1 MKEDI
6 EMKLDEGYLAEILLS
21 HLKIIYPD
29 TYTDAYPCLLEILKK
44 YYPEEKFSPDSISSY
59 PFNSHL
65 ISPWSEEDV
74 LLITYGDSIYEIDK
88 QPLDSLHRF
97 LNEYLKDSINS
108 VHILPFFPY
117 SSDDGFSVIDF
128 RRVNPDLGDWSHI
141 NKIADDYKLMAD
153 LVINHVSR
161 ESLWFYDFVGN
172 IKPACDYFIEHHPDT
187 DVSMVTRPRNSPL
200 LVPVNTHRG
209 TRYLWATFSE
219 DQIDLNFSNPDVL
232 IEFVDIFLGYIQQ
245 GAKLVRLDAIAFLWK
260 QLGTSCIHLDETH
273 EVVKLL
279 RTVVNHLHPECI
291 LITETNVPHEENISY
306 FGEGDEAHM
315 VYQFPLP
322 PLLLHALNRG
332 TSTHLYNWAS
342 QIPELP
348 ERSTYL
354 NFTAS
359 HDGIGLRAL
368 EGIISKR
375 EVDDLLDC
383 MHRFGGFV
391 SMKANQDGEDSP
403 YEINIS
409 LFDAMQGTR
418 RGADQW
424 QVQRFL
430 CSQAI
435 MLSLQGI
442 PALYINSL
450 TATPNDLHGV
460 EVTGRTRSINRKK
473 WLFDELKAQ
482 LDATHTPNHEV
493 FYAIKELL
501 QIRKKQPCFHPDSPQ
516 SIIDSGNSV
525 FTVLRTDNISDLKLI
540 ALHNVTASPHVVE
553 FIDHTEFLEI
563 TKWHDLVSDTVISE
577 GLSAIILQPY
587 QVMWLVQG
595 SR

>member
-1 MKEDI
+1 MVSTQKIGEMAFKLNED
-6 EMKLDEGYLAEILLS
+6 KLGENLQE
-21 HLKIIYPD
+21 HLKKIYSD
-29 TYTDAYPCLLEILKK
+29 NYTQVHEKLFKTLKEYFQLEIKSTAEL
-44 YYPEEKFSPDSISSY
+44 
-59 PFNSHL
+59 
-65 ISPWSEEDV
+65 WSEKDA
-74 LLITYGDSIYEIDK
+74 LLITYGDSIYEEDT
-88 QPLDSLHRF
+88 QPLESLHRF
-97 LNEYLKDSINS
+97 LNEYLNDSINS

-128 RRVNPDLGDWSHI
+128 RKVNSELGDWTHI
-141 NKIADDYKLMAD
+141 NKISSDYKLMVD

-172 IKPACDYFIEHHPDT
+172 IKPACDYFIEYHPDT

-219 DQIDLNFSNPDVL
+219 DQIDLNFSNSDVL
-232 IEFVDIFLGYIQQ
+232 IEFVDIFLGYIRH
-245 GAKLVRLDAIAFLWK
+245 GAKFIRLDAIAFLWK
-260 QLGTSCIHLDETH
+260 QLGTSCIHLKQTH

-279 RTVVNHLHPECI
+279 RTIINHLHPECI
-291 LITETNVPHEENISY
+291 LLTETNVPHEENISY
-306 FGEGDEAHM
+306 FGDGDEAHM

-332 TSTHLYNWAS
+332 TSTHLYHWAS
-342 QIPELP
+342 QLPELP
-348 ERSTYL
+348 EKSTYL

-359 HDGIGLRAL
+359 HDGVGLRAL
-368 EGIISKR
+368 EGIIPKR

-391 SMKANQDGEDSP
+391 SMKANKDGVDSP

-418 RGADQW
+418 RGLDQW

-450 TATPNDLHGV
+450 TATPNDLYGV

-473 WLFDELKAQ
+473 WLLDELKTQ
-482 LDATHTPNHEV
+482 LDTPHTPNHEV

-501 QIRKKQPCFHPDSPQ
+501 QIRKNEVCFHPDNAQNIVDTGS
-516 SIIDSGNSV
+516 SIFS
-525 FTVLRTDNISDLKLI
+525 VLRTEQKTGKVLL
-540 ALHNVTASPHVVE
+540 ALHNVTSSPQKVE
-553 FIDHTEFLEI
+553 LTDFRELLNINQ
-563 TKWHDLVSDTVISE
+563 WNDLVSDTEYENPELIT
-577 GLSAIILQPY
+577 LQPY
-587 QVMWLVQG
+587 QVMWLREV
-595 SR
+595 

>member
-1 MKEDI
+1 MILTDSDQRKKIYSDDFSADLLLRLKKIYPEN
-6 EMKLDEGYLAEILLS
+6 YNEILQRLKVMLS
-21 HLKIIYPD
+21 EKYP
-29 TYTDAYPCLLEILKK
+29 AKK
-44 YYPEEKFSPDSISSY
+44 HSGKGAWDHSDI
-59 PFNSHL
+59 
-65 ISPWSEEDV
+65 
-74 LLITYGDSIYEIDK
+74 LLITYGDSVFEEDVP
-88 QPLDSLHRF
+88 PLETLHKF
-97 LNEYLKDSINS
+97 LNTYLQGTINA

-128 RRVNPDLGDWSHI
+128 RKVNPDLGDWSHI
-141 NKIADDYKLMAD
+141 QDIATNYKLMAD

-187 DVSMVTRPRNSPL
+187 DVSMVTRPRNTPL

-232 IEFVDIFLGYIQQ
+232 LEFIDIFLEYLSK
-245 GAKLVRLDAIAFLWK
+245 GAKLIRLDAIAFLWK
-260 QLGTSCIHLDETH
+260 ELGTSCIHLEQTH

-279 RTVVNHLHPECI
+279 RVLINHLYPDCI
-291 LITETNVPHEENISY
+291 LLTETNVPHKENISY
-306 FGEGDEAHM
+306 FGDGDEAHM

-332 TSTHLYNWAS
+332 TSVNLYNWAKS
-342 QIPELP
+342 LPVLP
-348 ERSTYL
+348 ENSTYL

-368 EGIISKR
+368 EGIISQK
-375 EVDDLLDC
+375 EIDDLLDC

-391 SMKANQDGEDSP
+391 SMKANKEGEDTP
-403 YEINIS
+403 YEVNIS

-418 RGADQW
+418 RGPDQW

-435 MLSLQGI
+435 MFCLQGI
-442 PALYINSL
+442 PAVYINSL
-450 TATPNDLHGV
+450 TATPNDLLGV

-473 WLFDELKAQ
+473 WLYDELVTQ
-482 LDATHTPNHEV
+482 LEATHTPNHEV
-493 FYAIKELL
+493 FNALKQLMAIRIDQE
-501 QIRKKQPCFHPDSPQ
+501 CFHPDVSQ
-516 SIIDSGNSV
+516 VIIDAGDSV
-525 FTVLRTDNISDLKLI
+525 FAVLRVDKKTGQCLL
-540 ALHNVTASPHVVE
+540 ALNNLTASPQAVA
-553 FIDHTEFLEI
+553 LEEHAELSNVQSWKELI
-563 TKWHDLVSDTVISE
+563 TDTRLAEALSE
-577 GLSAIILQPY
+577 TTLEPY
-587 QVMWLVQG
+587 QVMWLTDQM
-595 SR
+595 

>member
-1 MKEDI
+1 MT
-6 EMKLDEGYLAEILLS
+6 DEKNVLQIDELALSENLLS
-21 HLKIIYPD
+21 HLKKIYPES
-29 TYTDAYPCLLEILKK
+29 YENAHSRLLNTLQQ
-44 YYPEEKFSPDSISSY
+44 YYSSNSISVTEC
-59 PFNSHL
+59 
-65 ISPWSEEDV
+65 WTEQDV
-74 LLITYGDSIYEIDK
+74 LLIAYGDSIYETDVK
-88 QPLDSLHRF
+88 PLQSLHKF
-97 LNEYLKDSINS
+97 LNEYLKESINC

-128 RRVNPDLGDWSHI
+128 REVNPDLGDWSHI
-141 NKIADDYKLMAD
+141 NNIASEYKLMAD

-172 IKPACDYFIEHHPDT
+172 IEPACNYFIEHHPDT

-219 DQIDLNFSNPDVL
+219 DQIDLDFSNPEVL
-232 IEFVDIFLGYIQQ
+232 IEFVDIFLSYIRN
-245 GAKLVRLDAIAFLWK
+245 GAKLIRLDAIAFLWK
-260 QLGTSCIHLDETH
+260 QLGTTCIHLEQTH
-273 EVVKLL
+273 QVVKLF
-279 RTVVNHLHPECI
+279 RTVINYLYPDCI
-291 LITETNVPHEENISY
+291 LLTETNVPHEENISY
-306 FGEGDEAHM
+306 FGDGDEAHM

-332 TSTHLYNWAS
+332 TATHLYNWAC
-342 QIPELP
+342 QLPELP
-348 ERSTYL
+348 AKSSYL

-391 SMKANQDGEDSP
+391 SMKANQDGTDTP

-418 RGADQW
+418 RGPDQW

-430 CSQAI
+430 CSQSV

-450 TATPNDLHGV
+450 TASPNDLHGV
-460 EVTGRTRSINRKK
+460 ETTGRTRSINRKK
-473 WLFDELKAQ
+473 WLLEELKTQ
-482 LDATHTPNHEV
+482 LDAKHTLNHEV
-493 FYAIKELL
+493 FYAIKNLL
-501 QIRKKQPCFHPDSPQ
+501 KIRRNEVCFHPDNAQ
-516 SIIDSGNSV
+516 SIVDTGSSIFS
-525 FTVLRTDNISDLKLI
+525 VLRTDLKTGKCLL
-540 ALHNVTASPHVVE
+540 ALHNVTSSPQKVE
-553 FIDHTEFLEI
+553 LADFRELLNI
-563 TKWHDLVSDTVISE
+563 TRWMDLVSDTEYKNLQS
-577 GLSAIILQPY
+577 IILQPY
-587 QVMWLVQG
+587 QVMWLVED
-595 SR
+595 